1 MARQFALS
9 CDSISLGLQ
18 ARSEGS
24 GDKWLTHKV
33 KISTSSVAIG
43 PCIHHYKNGSPSNLS
58 AKRRIKGMGRR
69 FRIWMMTHLGYDN
82 PTSLQVSF
90 PQKFTQSLLITLQA
104 AFDQKQLATKQEEI
118 AHDVAMIQSV
128 ERDFR
133 QNISSAPPPGTLQI
147 LRHKPAQPPAQS
159 LAVQ

>member
-1 MARQFALS
+1 
-9 CDSISLGLQ
+9 
-18 ARSEGS
+18 
-24 GDKWLTHKV
+24 
-33 KISTSSVAIG
+33 
-43 PCIHHYKNGSPSNLS
+43 
-58 AKRRIKGMGRR
+58 MGRR

-133 QNISSAPPPGTLQI
+133 QNISSGPPPGTLQI

-159 LAVQ
+159 LAAQ

>member
-1 MARQFALS
+1 
-9 CDSISLGLQ
+9 
-18 ARSEGS
+18 
-24 GDKWLTHKV
+24 
-33 KISTSSVAIG
+33 
-43 PCIHHYKNGSPSNLS
+43 
-58 AKRRIKGMGRR
+58 MGRR
-69 FRIWMMTHLGYDN
+69 FRIWMMTHLA
-82 PTSLQVSF
+82 TSLQVSF
-90 PQKFTQSLLITLQA
+90 PQKFTQRLLITLQA

-133 QNISSAPPPGTLQI
+133 QNISSGPPPGTLQI

>member
-33 KISTSSVAIG
+33 KISTSVAIG

-90 PQKFTQSLLITLQA
+90 PQKVSFTQSLLFTLQA
-104 AFDQKQLATKQEEI
+104 
-118 AHDVAMIQSV
+118 V
-128 ERDFR
+128 
-133 QNISSAPPPGTLQI
+133 
-147 LRHKPAQPPAQS
+147 LRQS
-159 LAVQ
+159 LRLPRNEPTLERPAAEHPLKGEHFERLFAA